1 VIVWSQARQA
11 QSIVEFV
18 RLTRDITPELTI
30 EDAEAEM
37 ETRISLP
44 FVETEVGGDLAFFG
58 LSLSVLL
65 LNMYLLSVLETIG
78 VLMPNASADD
88 LVGWICFL
96 NVKRLRGLIVLT
108 LRPAPAE
115 NGMSATHPYIFRPA
129 VPAVDDE
136 DE

>member
-1 VIVWSQARQA
+1 
-11 QSIVEFV
+11 
-18 RLTRDITPELTI
+18 
-30 EDAEAEM
+30 
-37 ETRISLP
+37 
-44 FVETEVGGDLAFFG
+44 
-58 LSLSVLL
+58 
-65 LNMYLLSVLETIG
+65 
-78 VLMPNASADD
+78 MPNASADD